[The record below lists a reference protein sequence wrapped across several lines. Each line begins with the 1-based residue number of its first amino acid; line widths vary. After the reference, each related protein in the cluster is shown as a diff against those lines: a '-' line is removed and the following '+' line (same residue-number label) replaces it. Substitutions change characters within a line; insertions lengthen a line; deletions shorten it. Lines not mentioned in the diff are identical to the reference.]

1 MLQKKGYYD
10 QNLSRE
16 TKTRCKFLNNR
27 FFIYFKT
34 NFIFFSIAF
43 NRLFV

>member
-1 MLQKKGYYD
+1 MLQKKGHYD

-16 TKTRCKFLNNR
+16 TKARCKFLNHR

-34 NFIFFSIAF
+34 NFRIFSITL
-43 NRLFV
+43 NR

>member
-16 TKTRCKFLNNR
+16 TKTRCKFLNYR
-27 FFIYFKT
+27 FFIYFKKL
-34 NFIFFSIAF
+34 ILEFFLSH
-43 NRLFV
+43 

>member
-1 MLQKKGYYD
+1 MLQKKGHYD

-16 TKTRCKFLNNR
+16 TKARCKHR

-34 NFIFFSIAF
+34 NFRIFSITL
-43 NRLFV
+43 NR